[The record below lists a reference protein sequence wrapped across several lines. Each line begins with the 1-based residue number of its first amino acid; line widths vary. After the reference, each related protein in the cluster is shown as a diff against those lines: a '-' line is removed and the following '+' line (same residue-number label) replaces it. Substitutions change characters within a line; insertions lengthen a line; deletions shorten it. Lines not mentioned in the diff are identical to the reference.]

1 MKKMTRLFVASLCM
15 AALTSCGE
23 QRKQVVYEEQGPF
36 EVFATPNT
44 EVTPYRIPAITKTS
58 KGDLLAVAD
67 SRPCRA
73 DIGYGR
79 VDLHG
84 RISQDNGKTW
94 GDVFTIIEGDGIM
107 VDKDPNKS
115 LTAGYGDPCLIA
127 DRESDRVLLLCVAGH
142 QVFFRSTREVPNQVA
157 IMHSEDGGKTW
168 GKPSIIT
175 NQFYVPLDE
184 SKVGPIQSMFI
195 GSAASCKVHVLR

>member
-1 MKKMTRLFVASLCM
+1 MRKLTRLFVASLCI

-36 EVFATPNT
+36 EVFTTQNPD
-44 EVTPYRIPAITKTS
+44 VTPYRIPSITKTS

-107 VDKDPNKS
+107 
-115 LTAGYGDPCLIA
+115 
-127 DRESDRVLLLCVAGH
+127 
-142 QVFFRSTREVPNQVA
+142 A
-157 IMHSEDGGKTW
+157 I
-168 GKPSIIT
+168 
-175 NQFYVPLDE
+175 
-184 SKVGPIQSMFI
+184 
-195 GSAASCKVHVLR
+195 SA

>member
-1 MKKMTRLFVASLCM
+1 MRKMPRLFVASLCM

-23 QRKQVVYEEQGPF
+23 QRKQVTYEEQGPF
-36 EVFATPNT
+36 EVFQTPNK

-58 KGDLLAVAD
+58 KGELLAVAD

-84 RISQDNGKTW
+84 RISKDNGKTW

-127 DRESDRVLLLCVAGH
+127 DIKCS
-142 QVFFRSTREVPNQVA
+142 S
-157 IMHSEDGGKTW
+157 
-168 GKPSIIT
+168 
-175 NQFYVPLDE
+175 VPLA
-184 SKVGPIQSMFI
+184 K
-195 GSAASCKVHVLR
+195 CLTR